1 VNVAV
6 RTAVAVVATLVV
18 VLGGLYV
25 VGRLNPAPTPP
36 VGTDVLGPDNGE
48 QVSDYV
54 ARSGQSLDGSTGSDG
69 DRWALISLTGPVD
82 VAAAWQLTGARP
94 PVMVSQNIFN
104 VPIERVQTPTVIV
117 PTGNTEASFSA
128 SVQVASQAVVARAP
142 TTPRAQQ
149 VGEVAALRLRSSC
162 VCLIGIVV
170 RADLEQLRSLADQP
184 GVRAVQALPA
194 DARGGLFT
202 VVPLPP
208 TATTVVAP
216 APDDGPV
223 PAR

>member
-1 VNVAV
+1 V
-6 RTAVAVVATLVV
+6 R
-18 VLGGLYV
+18 
-25 VGRLNPAPTPP
+25 
-36 VGTDVLGPDNGE
+36 TDVLGPDNGE
-48 QVSDYV
+48 QVADYV
-54 ARSGQSLDGSTGSDG
+54 ARSARSLDGSTGSDV
-69 DRWALISLTGPVD
+69 DRWALISLTRPVD
-82 VAAAWQLTGARP
+82 VAAGWQLTGART

-104 VPIERVQTPTVIV
+104 VPIDRVQTPTVIV

-128 SVQVASQAVVARAP
+128 SVQVAAQAVVARP
-142 TTPRAQQ
+142 STTPRAQQ
-149 VGEVAALRLRSSC
+149 VGEVTARRLRASC

-170 RADLEQLRSLADQP
+170 RTDLDELRSMADQP

-202 VVPLPP
+202 VVPLLP

-223 PAR
+223 PAG